1 MSNPNDKVVAALRAS
16 LKETERLRQHNRELA
31 ERGREPIAIVA
42 MSCRYPGGVR
52 TPEDL
57 WRLVAAGEDAVS
69 EFPTDRGW
77 ELDGLYD
84 HGGFLYDAADFD
96 PAFFGI
102 SPREALAMDPQ
113 QRLLLE
119 TSWEAVERAGIDPR
133 TLRGSRTGVFAGV
146 MYHDYGTLVD
156 ASPDAVE
163 GYVYNGSAGSVASGR
178 VAYTLGL
185 EGPAVTV
192 DTACSS
198 SLIALHLAVQSL
210 RNGECSLALAGGVAV
225 MSTPTLFDEFSRG
238 QGHGLAPDGRCKAFA
253 DSADGTSLSEGVGL
267 LLLERLSDARR
278 NGHPVLA
285 VIRSTAANQD
295 GASNGLTA
303 PNGPAQER
311 VIRDALVAAGL
322 TGADVDVVEAHG
334 TGTTLGDPIEAQALL
349 ATYGQDHSPEQ
360 PLWLGSLKSNIGHT
374 QAAAGV
380 GGVIKMV
387 MAMRHGLLPRTLHV
401 DTPSTHVDWDSGA
414 VSLLTEERPWPAAD
428 RPRRAAVSS
437 FGVSGTNTH
446 AVLEEAPE
454 DESARDLPERGA
466 GMPVVPWVLSARSAD
481 ALREQA
487 AKLREFVHTNP
498 ADVGFSLATGRSV
511 FEHRAVLYNNGP
523 GGLDAALTALA
534 EGRDAAPG
542 LVTGTG
548 HRAARTAFLFTGQG
562 SQYPGMGR
570 ELHAAYPVFA
580 AAFDEVCAA
589 LDPHLDRPL
598 REVVFAEPGTAEAE
612 LLDQTQYT
620 QAGLFAVEVALFRLV
635 EAWGLRPAALL
646 GHSVGEL
653 AAAHV
658 AGVLRLPDACALV
671 AARGRLMQEL
681 PVGGA
686 MVSVR
691 ATEDEVM
698 EVLAG
703 RTERVSVAAVNGPRS
718 VVVSGD
724 EETVLAVAAELAERG
739 RRTKR
744 LNVSHAFHSPR
755 MDAMLDDF
763 RAVARSLRYSD
774 PLIPVVSDVTGRTAT
789 AEELT
794 DPDYWVRHVRQ
805 AVRFADGVR
814 TLGELGVGS
823 CLELG
828 PGGVLSGMGQD
839 CLPGD
844 AVAFA
849 AALRRDRAE
858 PESVVEAVA
867 TVFARGARVDW
878 ATLFAGSGARRVDLP
893 TYPFQRQRYWP
904 KAPSGA
910 AGDVRSLGLESVDH
924 PLLGAVLESADGDE
938 LLFTSRVSL
947 AAQPWIRGHRV
958 EGAALLPGTALAE
971 LAVRAGDR
979 AGCPLLEELT
989 LEAPLVLPE
998 DGGLRLRV
1006 RVGAADASGLR
1017 TLTVHARPDEDTG
1030 QDGLPWTRHASGTL
1044 SPDRA
1049 DAGQDLSGAWPPAGA
1064 EPLDIEGRY
1073 ERFRESG
1080 FEYGPEF
1087 QGLRAAWRRG
1097 DEVFAEVALPADLA
1111 EDAADFELHPALFDA
1126 ALQTVGLSSLAEDG
1140 APALMPFSWRGI
1152 RLHATGA
1159 TVLRVRLTVT
1169 GQEEVRLDAA
1179 DALGSPV
1186 LTVDSLAL
1194 RPLSGR
1200 AAEAAAAA
1208 TLRDALFRVEWVPV
1222 EAAQAEG
1229 PDPVWLSAGEGLDGL
1244 SASKVVVAPC
1254 PPGERTSLHWVLDLV
1269 KRWLTEERFADSR
1282 LVLLTR
1288 NAIVTSPEDTPDLE
1302 HAAIWGLIRSAQ
1314 SEHPDRLVLIDT
1326 DDPTHDLR
1334 GALTTG
1340 EPQVA
1345 IRQGQFLVPRLAR
1358 TTVTPADAPVFRPD
1372 STVLITGA
1380 TGTLAGLLAHHLV
1393 THHHVQNLVL
1403 LSRRPAHTLAT
1414 TLNELGAHTTVVTGD
1429 VTDPD
1434 TLTHTLTH
1442 HPITAVIHTAAT
1454 LHDATLDT
1462 LTTHHLDTVLK
1473 PKLDGALLLHEL
1485 TTQHTPH
1492 LDAFILFSSAAATF
1506 GGPGQAAYAAANT
1519 FLDTLAHHR
1528 HTHGQPAL
1536 SLGWGLWQDRST
1548 MTGNLTH
1555 TDLHRMTRHGVSG
1568 LSAAEGLALFDAA
1581 CAAGEAHLLP
1591 IRLDVAALG
1600 RSFGAEEPVPALL
1613 RGLVRR
1619 QVRRAAAREGAEPQ
1633 GRSLAARLGELEPA
1647 ERMAFVLGLV
1657 REHTAGILGYAGAGG
1672 VEAELSFR
1680 DLGFDSLTG
1689 IELRNRL
1696 ASATGLRLPATL
1708 VFDHPSPV
1716 ELARYLVTEAL
1727 GDEPGTAA
1735 GPARRS
1741 DLDPDEDAVAVVAM
1755 ACRYPGGVRTPEDL
1769 WRLVR
1774 SGGDAISGF
1783 PADRGWDTE
1792 ALYHPDPDHPGTTYA
1807 VEGGFLYDAA
1817 EFDAGFF
1824 GISPR
1829 EALAMDPQQRLL
1841 LETSWEAVERA
1852 GIDPRTLRG
1861 SRTGVFA
1868 GLMYHDYGTQVT
1880 EVPEGLEA
1888 FLGSG
1893 SSGSIASGRVAYH
1906 LGLEGPAIT
1915 VDTACSSS
1923 LVALHLAAQSL
1934 RNGECSLALA
1944 GGVTVMTTPG
1954 TFIGFSRQRG
1964 LARDG
1969 RCKAFADSA
1978 DGTGWGEGAGVVL
1991 LERLSDA
1998 RRNGHP
2004 VLAVVRGSAVNQDGA
2019 SNGLTAPNGPAQQ
2032 RVIRQALSS
2041 AGLTGADVDA
2051 VEAHGTGTSLGDPIE
2066 AQALLATYGQEH
2078 TDEQPLWLGSLK
2090 SNIGHTQAAAGVGG
2104 VIKMVMAMRHG
2115 LLPRTLHV
2123 DTPSTH
2129 VDWDSG
2135 AVSLLT
2141 EERPWPAADRPRRA
2155 AVSSFGISGTN
2166 AHVVLEHAAPDEAGT
2181 EEGEPGGVVAP
2192 PWVLSGR
2199 SPEALRAQAARLRD
2213 FVQERQEL
2221 TAAQVGLSLAT
2232 TRSAFAYRGA
2242 VLGDDPAERLAALEA
2257 LARGEGSPSVVTG
2270 TAAGG
2275 HKVAFLFSG
2284 QGTQRPGM
2292 CRELYASSEVFAAAF
2307 DEICAPFGPLLE
2319 LPLAEVVFAE
2329 SGSPEAELLDRTEYA
2344 QPALFAVEV
2353 ALFRLLEAWGLRPE
2367 LLAGHSIGE
2376 LAAAHVAGVFDLPD
2390 AARLVAARGRLMQSL
2405 PADGAMASLQAAED
2419 EVLPLLSGRTHEV
2432 GVAAVNGSSAVV
2444 VSGREGAVEEI
2455 VAHFKGLGRR
2465 TRRLRVSHAFHS
2477 PLLDP
2482 VLDEFAAVAREVS
2495 YRAPRVPVVSD
2506 VTGETASDG
2515 LLQDPG
2521 YWVRHAREAV
2531 RFADQ
2536 LTHLEKEGVTAY
2548 VEVGPDAVLAA
2559 MARECLG
2566 GQALVVPV
2574 QRRDRADARALA
2586 TAVAEL
2592 HVHGVSPDWAAVF
2605 APTGARTVEL
2615 PTYAFQRTAYWLPS
2629 GPQQAPAGGSDLE
2642 RRFWR
2647 AVGSRDVAALAAL
2660 LDVDSARE
2668 ADSLNAVLSLLS
2680 AWDHSRAPAATDAP
2694 EDAQPSEDDGDLAR
2708 ALAEAS
2714 EDERPALLL
2723 EALRSAASA
2732 VLGHADPHALPAE
2745 QDFLD
2750 AGFASLTAVELSA
2763 RLTKVTGLDLP
2774 PTLIYDHP
2782 TPAELAAHLHEE
2794 MKRTAS

>member
-1 MSNPNDKVVAALRAS
+1 P
-16 LKETERLRQHNRELA
+16 
-31 ERGREPIAIVA
+31 
-42 MSCRYPGGVR
+42 
-52 TPEDL
+52 
-57 WRLVAAGEDAVS
+57 
-69 EFPTDRGW
+69 
-77 ELDGLYD
+77 
-84 HGGFLYDAADFD
+84 
-96 PAFFGI
+96 
-102 SPREALAMDPQ
+102 
-113 QRLLLE
+113 
-119 TSWEAVERAGIDPR
+119 
-133 TLRGSRTGVFAGV
+133 
-146 MYHDYGTLVD
+146 
-156 ASPDAVE
+156 
-163 GYVYNGSAGSVASGR
+163 
-178 VAYTLGL
+178 
-185 EGPAVTV
+185 
-192 DTACSS
+192 
-198 SLIALHLAVQSL
+198 
-210 RNGECSLALAGGVAV
+210 
-225 MSTPTLFDEFSRG
+225 
-238 QGHGLAPDGRCKAFA
+238 
-253 DSADGTSLSEGVGL
+253 
-267 LLLERLSDARR
+267 
-278 NGHPVLA
+278 
-285 VIRSTAANQD
+285 
-295 GASNGLTA
+295 
-303 PNGPAQER
+303 
-311 VIRDALVAAGL
+311 
-322 TGADVDVVEAHG
+322 
-334 TGTTLGDPIEAQALL
+334 
-349 ATYGQDHSPEQ
+349 
-360 PLWLGSLKSNIGHT
+360 
-374 QAAAGV
+374 
-380 GGVIKMV
+380 
-387 MAMRHGLLPRTLHV
+387 
-401 DTPSTHVDWDSGA
+401 
-414 VSLLTEERPWPAAD
+414 
-428 RPRRAAVSS
+428 
-437 FGVSGTNTH
+437 
-446 AVLEEAPE
+446 
-454 DESARDLPERGA
+454 
-466 GMPVVPWVLSARSAD
+466 
-481 ALREQA
+481 
-487 AKLREFVHTNP
+487 
-498 ADVGFSLATGRSV
+498 
-511 FEHRAVLYNNGP
+511 
-523 GGLDAALTALA
+523 
-534 EGRDAAPG
+534 
-542 LVTGTG
+542 
-548 HRAARTAFLFTGQG
+548 
-562 SQYPGMGR
+562 
-570 ELHAAYPVFA
+570 
-580 AAFDEVCAA
+580 
-589 LDPHLDRPL
+589 
-598 REVVFAEPGTAEAE
+598 
-612 LLDQTQYT
+612 
-620 QAGLFAVEVALFRLV
+620 
-635 EAWGLRPAALL
+635 
-646 GHSVGEL
+646 
-653 AAAHV
+653 
-658 AGVLRLPDACALV
+658 
-671 AARGRLMQEL
+671 
-681 PVGGA
+681 
-686 MVSVR
+686 
-691 ATEDEVM
+691 
-698 EVLAG
+698 
-703 RTERVSVAAVNGPRS
+703 
-718 VVVSGD
+718 
-724 EETVLAVAAELAERG
+724 
-739 RRTKR
+739 
-744 LNVSHAFHSPR
+744 
-755 MDAMLDDF
+755 
-763 RAVARSLRYSD
+763 
-774 PLIPVVSDVTGRTAT
+774 
-789 AEELT
+789 
-794 DPDYWVRHVRQ
+794 
-805 AVRFADGVR
+805 
-814 TLGELGVGS
+814 
-823 CLELG
+823 
-828 PGGVLSGMGQD
+828 
-839 CLPGD
+839 
-844 AVAFA
+844 
-849 AALRRDRAE
+849 
-858 PESVVEAVA
+858 
-867 TVFARGARVDW
+867 
-878 ATLFAGSGARRVDLP
+878 
-893 TYPFQRQRYWP
+893 
-904 KAPSGA
+904 
-910 AGDVRSLGLESVDH
+910 
-924 PLLGAVLESADGDE
+924 
-938 LLFTSRVSL
+938 
-947 AAQPWIRGHRV
+947 
-958 EGAALLPGTALAE
+958 
-971 LAVRAGDR
+971 
-979 AGCPLLEELT
+979 
-989 LEAPLVLPE
+989 
-998 DGGLRLRV
+998 
-1006 RVGAADASGLR
+1006 
-1017 TLTVHARPDEDTG
+1017 
-1030 QDGLPWTRHASGTL
+1030 
-1044 SPDRA
+1044 
-1049 DAGQDLSGAWPPAGA
+1049 
-1064 EPLDIEGRY
+1064 
-1073 ERFRESG
+1073 
-1080 FEYGPEF
+1080 
-1087 QGLRAAWRRG
+1087 
-1097 DEVFAEVALPADLA
+1097 
-1111 EDAADFELHPALFDA
+1111 
-1126 ALQTVGLSSLAEDG
+1126 
-1140 APALMPFSWRGI
+1140 
-1152 RLHATGA
+1152 
-1159 TVLRVRLTVT
+1159 
-1169 GQEEVRLDAA
+1169 
-1179 DALGSPV
+1179 
-1186 LTVDSLAL
+1186 
-1194 RPLSGR
+1194 
-1200 AAEAAAAA
+1200 
-1208 TLRDALFRVEWVPV
+1208 
-1222 EAAQAEG
+1222 
-1229 PDPVWLSAGEGLDGL
+1229 
-1244 SASKVVVAPC
+1244 
-1254 PPGERTSLHWVLDLV
+1254 
-1269 KRWLTEERFADSR
+1269 
-1282 LVLLTR
+1282 
-1288 NAIVTSPEDTPDLE
+1288 
-1302 HAAIWGLIRSAQ
+1302 
-1314 SEHPDRLVLIDT
+1314 
-1326 DDPTHDLR
+1326 
-1334 GALTTG
+1334 
-1340 EPQVA
+1340 
-1345 IRQGQFLVPRLAR
+1345 
-1358 TTVTPADAPVFRPD
+1358 
-1372 STVLITGA
+1372 
-1380 TGTLAGLLAHHLV
+1380 
-1393 THHHVQNLVL
+1393 
-1403 LSRRPAHTLAT
+1403 
-1414 TLNELGAHTTVVTGD
+1414 
-1429 VTDPD
+1429 
-1434 TLTHTLTH
+1434 
-1442 HPITAVIHTAAT
+1442 
-1454 LHDATLDT
+1454 
-1462 LTTHHLDTVLK
+1462 
-1473 PKLDGALLLHEL
+1473 
-1485 TTQHTPH
+1485 
-1492 LDAFILFSSAAATF
+1492 
-1506 GGPGQAAYAAANT
+1506 
-1519 FLDTLAHHR
+1519 
-1528 HTHGQPAL
+1528 
-1536 SLGWGLWQDRST
+1536 
-1548 MTGNLTH
+1548 
-1555 TDLHRMTRHGVSG
+1555 
-1568 LSAAEGLALFDAA
+1568 
-1581 CAAGEAHLLP
+1581 HLLP
-1591 IRLDVAALG
+1591 IRLDVAALR
-1600 RSFGAEEPVPALL
+1600 RSLGAEEPVPALL
-1613 RGLVRR
+1613 RGLARR

-1633 GRSLAARLGELEPA
+1633 SRSLAARLGELEPA
-1647 ERMAFVLGLV
+1647 GRMASMLGLV

-1708 VFDHPSPV
+1708 VFDQPSPV

-1727 GDEPGTAA
+1727 GDEPDTAA

-1755 ACRYPGGVRTPEDL
+1755 ACRYPGGVHTPEDL

-1868 GLMYHDYGTQVT
+1868 GVMYHDYGTQVT

-1888 FLGSG
+1888 FLGNG

-2066 AQALLATYGQEH
+2066 AQALLATYGQDH
-2078 TDEQPLWLGSLK
+2078 IPEQPLWLGSVK

-2135 AVSLLT
+2135 AVSLLSETT
-2141 EERPWPAADRPRRA
+2141 EWPETGRTRRA

-2166 AHVVLEHAAPDEAGT
+2166 AHVVLEHAAPDEAGA
-2181 EEGEPGGVVAP
+2181 EEGEPGGVVAL

-2213 FVQERQEL
+2213 FVQERPEL

-2270 TAAGG
+2270 AAAGG

-2307 DEICAPFGPLLE
+2307 DEVCAQFGPLLE
-2319 LPLAEVVFAE
+2319 RPLAEVVFAE

-2353 ALFRLLEAWGLRPE
+2353 ALFRLLEAWGLRPD

-2419 EVLPLLSGRTHEV
+2419 EVLPLLAGRTHEV
-2432 GVAAVNGSSAVV
+2432 GVAAVNGPSTVV

-2455 VAHFKGLGRR
+2455 TAHFRALGRR

-2536 LTHLEKEGVTAY
+2536 LTRLEKEGVTAY

-2574 QRRDRADARALA
+2574 QRRDRTDARALA

-2647 AVGSRDVAALAAL
+2647 AVGSRDVGALAAL

-2680 AWDHSRAPAATDAP
+2680 AWDHSRATTAMEAP
-2694 EDAQPSEDDGDLAR
+2694 EDAQPSEDDGHLAR
-2708 ALAEAS
+2708 ALADAP

-2723 EALRSAASA
+2723 EAVRSAASA

>member
-1 MSNPNDKVVAALRAS
+1 S
-16 LKETERLRQHNRELA
+16 L
-31 ERGREPIAIVA
+31 
-42 MSCRYPGGVR
+42 
-52 TPEDL
+52 
-57 WRLVAAGEDAVS
+57 
-69 EFPTDRGW
+69 
-77 ELDGLYD
+77 
-84 HGGFLYDAADFD
+84 
-96 PAFFGI
+96 
-102 SPREALAMDPQ
+102 
-113 QRLLLE
+113 
-119 TSWEAVERAGIDPR
+119 
-133 TLRGSRTGVFAGV
+133 
-146 MYHDYGTLVD
+146 
-156 ASPDAVE
+156 
-163 GYVYNGSAGSVASGR
+163 
-178 VAYTLGL
+178 
-185 EGPAVTV
+185 
-192 DTACSS
+192 
-198 SLIALHLAVQSL
+198 
-210 RNGECSLALAGGVAV
+210 
-225 MSTPTLFDEFSRG
+225 
-238 QGHGLAPDGRCKAFA
+238 
-253 DSADGTSLSEGVGL
+253 
-267 LLLERLSDARR
+267 
-278 NGHPVLA
+278 
-285 VIRSTAANQD
+285 
-295 GASNGLTA
+295 
-303 PNGPAQER
+303 
-311 VIRDALVAAGL
+311 
-322 TGADVDVVEAHG
+322 
-334 TGTTLGDPIEAQALL
+334 
-349 ATYGQDHSPEQ
+349 
-360 PLWLGSLKSNIGHT
+360 
-374 QAAAGV
+374 
-380 GGVIKMV
+380 
-387 MAMRHGLLPRTLHV
+387 
-401 DTPSTHVDWDSGA
+401 
-414 VSLLTEERPWPAAD
+414 
-428 RPRRAAVSS
+428 
-437 FGVSGTNTH
+437 
-446 AVLEEAPE
+446 
-454 DESARDLPERGA
+454 
-466 GMPVVPWVLSARSAD
+466 
-481 ALREQA
+481 
-487 AKLREFVHTNP
+487 
-498 ADVGFSLATGRSV
+498 
-511 FEHRAVLYNNGP
+511 
-523 GGLDAALTALA
+523 
-534 EGRDAAPG
+534 
-542 LVTGTG
+542 
-548 HRAARTAFLFTGQG
+548 
-562 SQYPGMGR
+562 
-570 ELHAAYPVFA
+570 
-580 AAFDEVCAA
+580 
-589 LDPHLDRPL
+589 
-598 REVVFAEPGTAEAE
+598 
-612 LLDQTQYT
+612 
-620 QAGLFAVEVALFRLV
+620 
-635 EAWGLRPAALL
+635 
-646 GHSVGEL
+646 
-653 AAAHV
+653 
-658 AGVLRLPDACALV
+658 
-671 AARGRLMQEL
+671 
-681 PVGGA
+681 
-686 MVSVR
+686 
-691 ATEDEVM
+691 
-698 EVLAG
+698 
-703 RTERVSVAAVNGPRS
+703 
-718 VVVSGD
+718 
-724 EETVLAVAAELAERG
+724 
-739 RRTKR
+739 
-744 LNVSHAFHSPR
+744 
-755 MDAMLDDF
+755 
-763 RAVARSLRYSD
+763 
-774 PLIPVVSDVTGRTAT
+774 
-789 AEELT
+789 
-794 DPDYWVRHVRQ
+794 
-805 AVRFADGVR
+805 
-814 TLGELGVGS
+814 
-823 CLELG
+823 
-828 PGGVLSGMGQD
+828 
-839 CLPGD
+839 
-844 AVAFA
+844 
-849 AALRRDRAE
+849 
-858 PESVVEAVA
+858 
-867 TVFARGARVDW
+867 
-878 ATLFAGSGARRVDLP
+878 
-893 TYPFQRQRYWP
+893 
-904 KAPSGA
+904 
-910 AGDVRSLGLESVDH
+910 
-924 PLLGAVLESADGDE
+924 
-938 LLFTSRVSL
+938 
-947 AAQPWIRGHRV
+947 
-958 EGAALLPGTALAE
+958 
-971 LAVRAGDR
+971 
-979 AGCPLLEELT
+979 
-989 LEAPLVLPE
+989 
-998 DGGLRLRV
+998 
-1006 RVGAADASGLR
+1006 
-1017 TLTVHARPDEDTG
+1017 
-1030 QDGLPWTRHASGTL
+1030 
-1044 SPDRA
+1044 
-1049 DAGQDLSGAWPPAGA
+1049 
-1064 EPLDIEGRY
+1064 
-1073 ERFRESG
+1073 
-1080 FEYGPEF
+1080 
-1087 QGLRAAWRRG
+1087 
-1097 DEVFAEVALPADLA
+1097 
-1111 EDAADFELHPALFDA
+1111 
-1126 ALQTVGLSSLAEDG
+1126 
-1140 APALMPFSWRGI
+1140 
-1152 RLHATGA
+1152 
-1159 TVLRVRLTVT
+1159 
-1169 GQEEVRLDAA
+1169 
-1179 DALGSPV
+1179 
-1186 LTVDSLAL
+1186 
-1194 RPLSGR
+1194 
-1200 AAEAAAAA
+1200 
-1208 TLRDALFRVEWVPV
+1208 
-1222 EAAQAEG
+1222 
-1229 PDPVWLSAGEGLDGL
+1229 
-1244 SASKVVVAPC
+1244 
-1254 PPGERTSLHWVLDLV
+1254 
-1269 KRWLTEERFADSR
+1269 
-1282 LVLLTR
+1282 
-1288 NAIVTSPEDTPDLE
+1288 
-1302 HAAIWGLIRSAQ
+1302 
-1314 SEHPDRLVLIDT
+1314 
-1326 DDPTHDLR
+1326 
-1334 GALTTG
+1334 
-1340 EPQVA
+1340 
-1345 IRQGQFLVPRLAR
+1345 
-1358 TTVTPADAPVFRPD
+1358 
-1372 STVLITGA
+1372 
-1380 TGTLAGLLAHHLV
+1380 
-1393 THHHVQNLVL
+1393 
-1403 LSRRPAHTLAT
+1403 
-1414 TLNELGAHTTVVTGD
+1414 
-1429 VTDPD
+1429 
-1434 TLTHTLTH
+1434 
-1442 HPITAVIHTAAT
+1442 
-1454 LHDATLDT
+1454 
-1462 LTTHHLDTVLK
+1462 
-1473 PKLDGALLLHEL
+1473 
-1485 TTQHTPH
+1485 
-1492 LDAFILFSSAAATF
+1492 
-1506 GGPGQAAYAAANT
+1506 
-1519 FLDTLAHHR
+1519 
-1528 HTHGQPAL
+1528 
-1536 SLGWGLWQDRST
+1536 
-1548 MTGNLTH
+1548 
-1555 TDLHRMTRHGVSG
+1555 
-1568 LSAAEGLALFDAA
+1568 
-1581 CAAGEAHLLP
+1581 
-1591 IRLDVAALG
+1591 
-1600 RSFGAEEPVPALL
+1600 GAEEPVPALL

-1633 GRSLAARLGELEPA
+1633 GRSLAARLIELEPA

-1716 ELARYLVTEAL
+1716 ELARYLLTEAL

-1741 DLDPDEDAVAVVAM
+1741 DQDPDEDAVAVVAM

-1774 SGGDAISGF
+1774 SGGDAVSGF

-1792 ALYHPDPDHPGTTYA
+1792 ALYHPNPDHPGTTYA
-1807 VEGGFLYDAA
+1807 VEGGFVYDAA

-1868 GLMYHDYGTQVT
+1868 GVMYHDYGTQVT

-1888 FLGSG
+1888 FLGNG

-2090 SNIGHTQAAAGVGG
+2090 SNVGHTQAAAGVGG

-2129 VDWDSG
+2129 VDWDCG
-2135 AVSLLT
+2135 AVSLLSETT
-2141 EERPWPAADRPRRA
+2141 EWPETGRARRA

-2166 AHVVLEHAAPDEAGT
+2166 AHVVLEQAAPDETGT
-2181 EEGEPGGVVAP
+2181 EEGEPGEVVAL

-2199 SPEALRAQAARLRD
+2199 SPQALRAQAARLRD
-2213 FVQERQEL
+2213 FVQERPEL

-2257 LARGEGSPSVVTG
+2257 LAQGEGSPSVVTG
-2270 TAAGG
+2270 AAAGG

-2307 DEICAPFGPLLE
+2307 DEVCAQFGPLLE
-2319 LPLAEVVFAE
+2319 RPLAKVVFAE
-2329 SGSPEAELLDRTEYA
+2329 TGSPEAELLDRTEYA

-2405 PADGAMASLQAAED
+2405 PANGAMASLQAAEG

-2432 GVAAVNGSSAVV
+2432 EVAAVNGPSAVV

-2455 VAHFKGLGRR
+2455 AAHFKGLGRR

-2477 PLLDP
+2477 PLLNP

-2495 YRAPRVPVVSD
+2495 YRAPRIPVVSD

-2647 AVGSRDVAALAAL
+2647 AVDSRDVGALAAL

-2668 ADSLNAVLSLLS
+2668 ADSLNTVLSLLS
-2680 AWDHSRAPAATDAP
+2680 AWDHSRAPAATQAP
-2694 EDAQPSEDDGDLAR
+2694 EDTQPSGEDGDLAR

-2723 EALRSAASA
+2723 EAVRSAASA
-2732 VLGHADPHALPAE
+2732 VLGHADPHALPTE

-2794 MKRTAS
+2794 TKRTAS